1 MSEFDKDAFI
11 KVLFNRNEDTLI
23 DYLKTP
29 HGKLPE
35 SEVNRLFQT
44 MLQNRFWEALAYGVD
59 SNLVETDLFEYE
71 SISRTPLEY
80 LLKPYLS
87 KEEDWEIYLPIFNRF
102 LANVDDINEEI
113 EGHNLLSYAIDNK
126 SSIHILK
133 ALIDTGIRMDYQDR
147 YGLTYLHQFCKQLRM
162 PPPHAEEVVQLL
174 LDAGVDIHAQTVTH
188 ETALFTAIEAGNLPT
203 IKILLEAGADVNQ
216 VNANGY
222 SLFYIAAA
230 HRQDVNLLK
239 LLLDYGLP
247 DFSQLNK
254 EKENLLNGF
263 LRYLQGG
270 ESGLAILRLLMDNGA
285 VLTDTSEYYHRPK
298 AGIDWVAE
306 KPSEVLAFLL
316 EHHYIDVNGQDDE
329 GNTILMKVCAQD
341 SNHEETKAKQT
352 YRKVKM
358 LLKHG
363 ADPTIENTQ
372 DKKALDYA
380 MEDQLQTKVVELL
393 IGK

>member
-1 MSEFDKDAFI
+1 MSEFDKDEFI
-11 KVLFNRNEDTLI
+11 KVLFSRNEDALI
-23 DYLKTP
+23 DYLKAP

-44 MLQNRFWEALAYGVD
+44 MLQNRFWEALAYCVD
-59 SNLVETDLFEYE
+59 SNFVETDLFEYE
-71 SISRTPLEY
+71 SINRTPLEY

-102 LANVDDINEEI
+102 LSNIDDINEEI

-133 ALIDTGIRMDYQDR
+133 ALINAGIRMDYQNR

-162 PPPHAEEVVQLL
+162 PPPTAEEIVQLL
-174 LDAGVDIHAQTVTH
+174 LDAGVDINAQTVTH
-188 ETALFTAIEAGNLPT
+188 ETALFTAIEAGHLPT
-203 IKILLEAGADVNQ
+203 IKMLLEAGADINQ

-222 SLFYIAAA
+222 SLFYIAVAQ
-230 HRQDVNLLK
+230 RQDVNLLK
-239 LLLDYGLP
+239 LLLDYGVP

-263 LRYLQGG
+263 LRYFQGG
-270 ESGLAILRLLMDNGA
+270 ESGMEILRLLLENGA
-285 VLTDTSEYYHRPK
+285 VLTDTSDWYHTPK
-298 AGIDWVAE
+298 SGIDWIAE

-316 EHHYIDVNGQDDE
+316 EHQYIDVDWKDDD
-329 GNTILMKVCAQD
+329 GNTILIKVCAQD
-341 SNHEETKAKQT
+341 SNHEEMKAKQT

-372 DKKALDYA
+372 DKKAIDYA
-380 MEDQLQTKVVELL
+380 MQDQLQTKVVELL